1 MQPLNAH
8 EIDLRKIKLPW
19 GTFSEVARRM
29 DLKRNTVRDGWR
41 RQSPK
46 YVDAVLEYLEN
57 RKETNRQI
65 IARALRAT
73 DKK

>member
-1 MQPLNAH
+1 MQPNVS
-8 EIDLRKIKLPW
+8 EIDLRQIKLPW

-29 DLKRNTVRDGWR
+29 GVQRNTVRDGWR

-65 IARALRAT
+65 VARALRAT